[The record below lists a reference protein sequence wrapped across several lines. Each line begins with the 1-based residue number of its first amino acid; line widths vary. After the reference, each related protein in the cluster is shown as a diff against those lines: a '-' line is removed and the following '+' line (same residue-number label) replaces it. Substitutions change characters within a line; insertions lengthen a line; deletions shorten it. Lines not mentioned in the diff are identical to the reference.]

1 MKCPKCNFR
10 NTPETRFCGQCGTE
24 LNPAEAPTETI
35 RTSVKDIE
43 RGSFLFGR
51 YEVVEEIG
59 TGGMGKVYRVF
70 DKKINEMVALKIIR
84 PEIGTDKSILERFSQ
99 ELKTARKIAHRNVCR
114 MFDIGE
120 ESGTHYIT
128 MEYVTGE
135 DLRSLIRRIGQLTVG
150 KTIDIAKQI
159 CDGLAEAHALG
170 IVHRDLK
177 PQNIM
182 IDREGKP
189 KIMDFGIAR
198 FIRMKGVTAPGTIIG
213 TPEYMSPEQ
222 AEGRETDQR
231 SDLYSLGI
239 ILFEALTGR
248 VPFEGDTPLS
258 IAIKHKTEMPP
269 DPRKLNSQ
277 IPEDLNSLVLK
288 CLEKDKAKRYQTAAE
303 IMAELDKIEKGI
315 PTTQRVLPEKKPL
328 TAREITIKFKMKKVL
343 VPGGVILALAAV
355 AVGVWLLWPKPKPI
369 VPSVLWNDGKK
380 YWAEKKYDKALVQFK
395 KLLSIESGHFEA
407 QLSVAQIL
415 KEQGKFDKAVVEYE
429 KAIGLNKDD
438 PRSYKDLA
446 EIYWN
451 EGKRYWAEKKY
462 DEALDQL
469 KKLLSLD
476 NRHFEAQL
484 SVAQILKEEGKT
496 GEAIPEY
503 ERAITLNKEDPR
515 AYKDLAEI
523 YWSEGKKYWAEKKY
537 PEALDQFEK
546 LLAMDAG
553 HFEARLSI
561 ARILK
566 EEGKVDEAVGEYE
579 KAIGLKKDHPQAY
592 KDLGEIY
599 EKKENSALALKY
611 YQGYLLRAPEGQE
624 TEGIRQKVDSL
635 TVKPKPPEPDQT
647 KEDEKKKIED
657 KIRNGLTAAQGAYDK
672 GNYQECLNQCL
683 EVLKIDPNNAQA
695 QRLNNLAREKLTD
708 RLAVAEISALVDQY
722 IQFLVSNNLVEFYRR
737 TCVPQLYKDISK
749 DAELISSLFE
759 NFKPVASNKNIRLT
773 GRDRAEASFVHR
785 LVGTSKGGGAEQEL
799 SNGTMQWSLEKQG
812 DSWKI
817 AKIVFQPIKKEQ

>member
-415 KEQGKFDKAVVEYE
+415 KEQGKADKAVVEYE

-599 EKKENSALALKY
+599 EKKQNSALALKY

>member
-1 MKCPKCNFR
+1 MKCPKCSFR

-24 LNPAEAPTETI
+24 LNPSEAPTETI
-35 RTSVKDIE
+35 RTSVRDIE

-59 TGGMGKVYRVF
+59 AGGMGKVYRVF
-70 DKKINEMVALKIIR
+70 DKKINEMVALKLIR
-84 PEIGTDKSILERFSQ
+84 PEIGTDRSIIERFSQ

-120 ESGTHYIT
+120 EAGTHFIT

-135 DLRSLIRRIGQLTVG
+135 DLRSLIKRIGQLTVG
-150 KTIDIAKQI
+150 KTIEIAKQI
-159 CDGLAEAHALG
+159 GEGLAEAHALG

-198 FIRMKGVTAPGTIIG
+198 FVRMKSVTAPGTIIG

-222 AEGRETDQR
+222 AEGKETDQR

-258 IAIKHKTEMPP
+258 IAIKHKTERPP

-288 CLEKDKAKRYQTAAE
+288 CLEKDKEKRYQTAAE
-303 IMAELDKIEKGI
+303 IIAELDKIEKGI
-315 PTTQRVLPEKKPL
+315 PTTQRVVHDKKPL

-369 VPSVLWNDGKK
+369 DPTVLWNEGKK
-380 YWAEKKYDKALVQFK
+380 YWEEKKYDRALVQFN

-415 KEQGKFDKAVVEYE
+415 KEQGNNDKAVVEYE

-451 EGKRYWAEKKY
+451 ESKRYWAQKKY
-462 DEALDQL
+462 DEALVQL
-469 KKLLSLD
+469 RKLVSLD

-484 SVAQILKEEGKT
+484 SIAQILKEDGKAD
-496 GEAIPEY
+496 EAIPEY
-503 ERAITLNKEDPR
+503 EKAIGLKKEDPR

-523 YWSEGKKYWAEKKY
+523 FWSEGKKLWAEKKY
-537 PEALDQFEK
+537 REALDHFKK
-546 LLAMDAG
+546 LLAMDAS
-553 HFEARLSI
+553 HFEAQLSM
-561 ARILK
+561 AQILK
-566 EEGKVDEAVGEYE
+566 EEGKVDEAVREFE
-579 KAIGLKKDHPQAY
+579 KAIGLKKEDPQAY
-592 KDLGEIY
+592 KDLGEIF
-599 EKKENSALALKY
+599 EGKQDKNKALKY
-611 YQGYLLRAPEGQE
+611 YQEYLQLAPAGPEREGV
-624 TEGIRQKVDSL
+624 RQKVDSL
-635 TVKPKPPEPDQT
+635 TVIPPPPPDPN
-647 KEDEKKKIED
+647 IE
-657 KIRNGLTAAQGAYDK
+657 KIRNGLIAAQTAYER
-672 GNYQECLNQCL
+672 GNYQECLNQSL
-683 EVLKIDPNNAQA
+683 EILKIDPTNGQA
-695 QRLNNLAREKLTD
+695 QKYVNMARDKLAEK
-708 RLAVAEISALVDQY
+708 LAVAEISTLVDQY
-722 IQFLVSNNLVEFYRR
+722 IQFLVSNNLVEFYKR

-773 GRDRAEASFVHR
+773 ARDRAEASFGHR